1 MRYLLLWPAFLGAQT
16 LSVGRALSPNGQLL
30 SIDTVFRFEKAPAY
44 LYIQY
49 RVPAG
54 YERDTFMLLVRNA
67 LGPLTWISLP
77 PSRSAAPFRHAR
89 LQLGKSGVYG
99 LFIYAKAQGNRVWAF
114 KRIYVILP
122 PYQTLAQVKAYHN
135 ALLAKSSQKPSTP
148 PLDSPP
154 LPEPPDDPVQK
165 ALPTSE
171 TVELPPSEEET
182 FLPDD
187 IQLLPQ
193 DGVSDTPFI
202 EDEDSLD
209 EP

>member
-1 MRYLLLWPAFLGAQT
+1 MRYLLLWPTFLGAQT

-30 SIDTVFRFEKAPAY
+30 SIDTIFRFEKAPAH
-44 LYIQY
+44 LYIRY

-67 LGPLTWISLP
+67 SGPLTWISLP
-77 PSRSAAPFRHAR
+77 LSRSATPFRQAR

-99 LFIYAKAQGNRVWAF
+99 LFIYAKGKGNRIWAF

-135 ALLAKSSQKPSTP
+135 ALLAKNSQQPPAP

-154 LPEPPDDPVQK
+154 LPEPPDDPLQK

-171 TVELPPSEEET
+171 AVELPASEEET

-187 IQLLPQ
+187 IQLMPQ
-193 DGVSDTPFI
+193 DDTSDTPFM
-202 EDEDSLD
+202 EDEDLLE